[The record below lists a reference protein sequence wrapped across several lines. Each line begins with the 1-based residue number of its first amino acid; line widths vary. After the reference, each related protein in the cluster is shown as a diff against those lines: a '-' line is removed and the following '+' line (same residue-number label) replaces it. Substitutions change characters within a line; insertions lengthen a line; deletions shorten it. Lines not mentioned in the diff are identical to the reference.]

1 MLEKYKRKSMRK
13 PEKLVIEGE
22 AGAGKTTF
30 ACSSHSKKEP
40 VFVINADDGGEH
52 HHDAF
57 KAAPFQNR
65 QAFHIVAMGRNPSVQ
80 EDKVVSGGLA
90 VFAEGVD

>member
-30 ACSSHSKKEP
+30 ACQSHSKKEP
-40 VFVINADDGGEH
+40 AFVINAADGGEH
-52 HHDAF
+52 V
-57 KAAPFQNR
+57 
-65 QAFHIVAMGRNPSVQ
+65 FH
-80 EDKVVSGGLA
+80 
-90 VFAEGVD
+90 